1 MEMFGVANT
10 DSLHEF
16 WDAALKRLKAY
27 VEAEGRDST
36 FIIDD
41 RRRTKYSRSPIPNP
55 AYRKTVTRLHTCGR
69 SEKEKMSGFA
79 FSSWRWAI
87 PFSESSRLRND

>member
-16 WDAALKRLKAY
+16 WDATLKRLKAY

-41 RRRTKYSRSPIPNP
+41 RRRDKVLKEPNP
-55 AYRKTVTRLHTCGR
+55 QSRRI
-69 SEKEKMSGFA
+69 EK
-79 FSSWRWAI
+79 
-87 PFSESSRLRND
+87 L

>member
-1 MEMFGVANT
+1 MPRRGVRDSAGEERHERRKAKTREIKTVRRDQMEMFGVANT

-41 RRRTKYSRSPIPNP
+41 RRRDKVLKEPNP
-55 AYRKTVTRLHTCGR
+55 QSRRI
-69 SEKEKMSGFA
+69 EK
-79 FSSWRWAI
+79 
-87 PFSESSRLRND
+87 P

>member
-41 RRRTKYSRSPIPNP
+41 RRRDKVTQGAQSPIP
-55 AYRKTVTRLHTCGR
+55 AYRKTVSRHHMCGR

-79 FSSWRWAI
+79 FSS
-87 PFSESSRLRND
+87 